1 MRKGECEYMV
11 YLDYAATTPLRPEVR
26 EAMMPWLTNE
36 FGNPSSHYAI
46 GKRAAEAVWN
56 ARETIANMLG
66 VDPQEIF
73 FTSGGSEANTWAITG
88 LYNIDNCGYALMSNI
103 EHHSL
108 LNIKKKKLYI
118 GVDQNGII
126 DFDALEKNIIYD
138 TPIVSVMMVNNEI
151 GTIEPI
157 EKIDDLCFKN
167 EVFLHVDAV
176 QAFGHIPIKLTK
188 YSTVSSMS
196 ASAHKIGGPKGIGF
210 LYIQKSV
217 QGLYNSLICGGQ
229 QEFGKRGGTENVAAI
244 VGFAKA
250 CELADKEM
258 EIVYDKNR
266 ALQRTMWSILS
277 NALPNIHLNGAS
289 LDSGNRMVNN
299 LNIRFDGIR
308 AEELMEL
315 LNTHEVYV
323 SSGSACNSN
332 SNEPSHVLKSIGL
345 TDDEANSSI
354 RITFGNAT
362 NMDEIELATRII
374 INDVNLLRGR

>member
-1 MRKGECEYMV
+1 MI
-11 YLDYAATTPLRPEVR
+11 YLDYAATTPLRSEVR

-46 GKRAAEAVWN
+46 GRRASEAVWN
-56 ARETIANMLG
+56 ARETIANMLS
-66 VDPQEIF
+66 VSPEEIF

-88 LYNIDNCGYALMSNI
+88 LYNIDTCGYALMSNI

-108 LNIKKKKLYI
+108 LNIRKKRLFI
-118 GVDQNGII
+118 GVDKDGIV
-126 DFDALEKNIIYD
+126 DLDTLEKNIIYD

-157 EKIDDLCFKN
+157 DAIDDICFKH

-176 QAFGHIPIKLTK
+176 QAFGHFPIKLTK
-188 YSTVSSMS
+188 YSAVSSMS

-210 LYIQKSV
+210 LYIQKAV
-217 QGLYNSLICGGQ
+217 QDLYHSLICGGQ

-250 CELADKEM
+250 CELASKEM
-258 EIVYDKNR
+258 EMIYDKNKM
-266 ALQRTMWSILS
+266 LQRTMWDILS
-277 NALPNIHLNGAS
+277 NALPNAHLNGAS

-299 LNIRFDGIR
+299 LNIRFDGVR

-323 SSGSACNSN
+323 SSGSACNSD
-332 SNEPSHVLKSIGL
+332 SDEPSHVLKSIGL

-354 RITFGNAT
+354 RITLGSMT
-362 NMDEIELATRII
+362 SRDEIELASRII
-374 INDVNLLRGR
+374 INDVNLLRNR